1 MNRPQIPSKLYSQ
14 LTPYAR
20 LSALTDA
27 HKRRDTAEVSRL
39 LDTAPGHE
47 SDEQRQEPRGAE
59 EVAAFF
65 TAMLSGIVRA
75 LREEGAEPEDIE
87 AAKGSLGEVLKE
99 FVDGTPISD
108 RPGLANPEG
117 IGFQFGSIARI
128 RRKIRG
134 EQSSSSS

>member
-47 SDEQRQEPRGAE
+47 SDDQHPEPRGAE

-75 LREEGAEPEDIE
+75 LSEEGAEPEDIE
-87 AAKGSLGEVLKE
+87 AAKGSLGEVLKTYIE
-99 FVDGTPISD
+99 GTPISD
-108 RPGLANPEG
+108 RPGLANPESV
-117 IGFQFGSIARI
+117 GFQFGRAARI

-134 EQSSSSS
+134 EQSDAP